1 MGALSQTVVITSCI
15 TLIQG
20 LSHIGSVLK
29 DWVQGVKCK
38 MKSLL
43 IIFVAVFSSVLM
55 AKPMTGFGANY
66 YNEESSVIYYST
78 HKDLVPKVVIGDRLF
93 LFEVSCLTDIAKQT
107 GAVVNRDDFASWLC
121 LTSENITY
129 WFISDNEMGQG
140 DLTAIAI
147 AREEKQKGCS
157 AYKRYLNVSV
167 KGIPLLGASTDTLF
181 ATFSSKPEGKIT
193 QYCNDSRH
201 YGDFTQSNCLQY
213 YREKGITKGVIISQI
228 TAS

>member
-1 MGALSQTVVITSCI
+1 
-15 TLIQG
+15 
-20 LSHIGSVLK
+20 
-29 DWVQGVKCK
+29 

-43 IIFVAVFSSVLM
+43 IISLAIFSPVLM
-55 AKPMTGFGANY
+55 ANPMTGFGANY
-66 YNEESSVIYYST
+66 YDEESSVTYYDT

-93 LFEVSCLTDIAKQT
+93 PFEVSRLTDIAKQT
-107 GAVVNRDDFASWLC
+107 GAVINRDEFTSWLC

-140 DLTAIAI
+140 DLTAIAM
-147 AREEKQKGCS
+147 AREAKQKGCF
-157 AYKRYLNVSV
+157 AYERYLNVSV
-167 KGIPLLGASTDTLF
+167 KGIPLLGGSTDTLF